1 MCDTPKDGECL
12 RARVTVGATAGLSSS
27 AEGTVGQGN
36 RGIRRHSR
44 GRLFYI
50 GTSFLVLFLAPLCG
64 CTSLEEYVHNG
75 FKVGP
80 NYCPPPAPVAP
91 DWIDASDKRL
101 RKDGD
106 DLSKWWTVF
115 NDPVLDNLICCA
127 YHQNLTLRQAGCRI
141 LKARAQLGIAVGE
154 LFPQTQN
161 MTGNYTQNAVSREVA
176 NSGQF
181 ISQPFYSQWNYGFNL
196 NWELDF
202 WGRFRR
208 AIESNSASL
217 EASVEDYDETL
228 VTLLGDVAT
237 YYTQMRTLEK
247 RIEYTKQNVQLQ
259 QRTVTI
265 AEARFRG
272 GTSTERDPYQARST
286 LEQTQ
291 AQIPELEIQRRQAV
305 IQLCILMGMPPEELQ
320 TKLGPAPIPVA
331 PPDVA
336 VGIPADLLRRR
347 PEVRRAERQAAAQS
361 AQIGIAEADFYPAI
375 SINGTL
381 GYSAQYFPN
390 LFRPDALNS
399 TVGPS
404 FQWNLLNYGRI
415 LNNVRFQDARFR
427 ELVAAYQ
434 QTVLTAAQEVE
445 NGLVTFLRARE
456 RTNFQD
462 ACAKDAEKA
471 VEIVQAQYDG
481 GTVDLT
487 PVTLLQQTLVQQQD
501 VLVQAQGEIAL
512 GLISVY
518 RALGGGWQIR
528 CTDCQPKPLGAES
541 QPAGEPL
548 PAPSPQSTPPI
559 PEPKAAAKP
568 AA

>member
-1 MCDTPKDGECL
+1 M
-12 RARVTVGATAGLSSS
+12 
-27 AEGTVGQGN
+27 
-36 RGIRRHSR
+36 I
-44 GRLFYI
+44 
-50 GTSFLVLFLAPLCG
+50 FLAPLCG
-64 CTSLEEYVHNG
+64 CTSWQEYVHNG

-91 DWIDASDKRL
+91 DWIDAADKHL

-141 LKARAQLGIAVGE
+141 LEARAQLGIAVGE

-161 MTGNYTQNAVSREVA
+161 MTGDYTRNAVSREVA
-176 NSGQF
+176 NGS
-181 ISQPFYSQWNYGFNL
+181 STVKPFYNQWNYGFNL
-196 NWELDF
+196 NWEVDF

-247 RIEYTKQNVQLQ
+247 RIDYTKQNVALQ

-305 IQLCILMGMPPEELQ
+305 IQLCILLGMPPEELQ

-331 PPDVA
+331 PAEVA

-381 GYSAQYFPN
+381 GYSAQNFGN
-390 LFRPDALNS
+390 LFRADALNS

-415 LNNVRFQDARFR
+415 LNNVRFQDARFQ

-434 QTVLTAAQEVE
+434 QTVLSAAQEVE

-471 VEIVQAQYDG
+471 VQIVQAQYDG

-528 CTDCQPKPLGAES
+528 CTDCVPKPLTTATREAEAIPVPNPN
-541 QPAGEPL
+541 PASVT
-548 PAPSPQSTPPI
+548 SPPNPP
-559 PEPKAAAKP
+559 AKP
-568 AA
+568 Q

>member
-1 MCDTPKDGECL
+1 MD
-12 RARVTVGATAGLSSS
+12 
-27 AEGTVGQGN
+27 
-36 RGIRRHSR
+36 RR
-44 GRLFYI
+44 RLA
-50 GTSFLVLFLAPLCG
+50 LVILLLLVPLCG
-64 CTSLEEYVHNG
+64 CTSLHEYVQNG

-80 NYCPPPAPVAP
+80 NYCQPPAPVAP

-115 NDPVLDNLICCA
+115 KDPVLDNLICCA

-141 LKARAQLGIAVGE
+141 LEARAQWGIAVGSI
-154 LFPQTQN
+154 FPQTQN
-161 MTGNYTQNAVSREVA
+161 MTGDYTRYAVSREIV
-176 NSGQF
+176 NSQF
-181 ISQPFYSQWNYGFNL
+181 VPKPFYSQWDYGFNL
-196 NWELDF
+196 SWELDF

-208 AIESNSASL
+208 AIESNAASL
-217 EASVEDYDETL
+217 DASVEDYDETL

-237 YYTQMRTLEK
+237 NYVQMRTLEK
-247 RIEYTKQNVQLQ
+247 RIEYTQQNVQLQ

-291 AQIPELEIQRRQAV
+291 AQIPELQIALRQATN
-305 IQLCILMGMPPEELQ
+305 QLCILLGMPPEELR
-320 TKLGPAPIPVA
+320 TKLGPAPIPTA
-331 PPDVA
+331 PAEVV

-347 PEVRRAERQAAAQS
+347 PEIRRAERQAAAQS
-361 AQIGIAEADFYPAI
+361 AQIGVAEANFYPAI

-381 GYSAQYFPN
+381 GYSAEHFSD
-390 LFRPDALNS
+390 LFRSDALNG

-404 FQWNLLNYGRI
+404 FQWNVLNYGRI
-415 LNNVRFQDARFR
+415 LNNVRFQDAKFQ

-434 QTVLTAAQEVE
+434 QTVLSAAQEVE
-445 NGLVTFLRARE
+445 NGLATFLRARE
-456 RTNFQD
+456 RTDFQT
-462 ACAKDAEKA
+462 ACAHDAGKA

-501 VLVQAQGEIAL
+501 VLVQAQGEIAT
-512 GLISVY
+512 GLIQVY

-528 CTDCQPKPLGAES
+528 CTDCEPKTLSGQN
-541 QPAGEPL
+541 QPA
-548 PAPSPQSTPPI
+548 PATEAIPVPSPNPATASPPPTPP
-559 PEPKAAAKP
+559 AKP
-568 AA
+568 Q

>member
-1 MCDTPKDGECL
+1 M
-12 RARVTVGATAGLSSS
+12 
-27 AEGTVGQGN
+27 
-36 RGIRRHSR
+36 H
-44 GRLFYI
+44 
-50 GTSFLVLFLAPLCG
+50 
-64 CTSLEEYVHNG
+64 EYVQNG

-80 NYCPPPAPVAP
+80 NYCRPPALVAP
-91 DWIDASDKRL
+91 EWIEASDKRL

-141 LKARAQLGIAVGE
+141 LEARANWAIAVGG
-154 LFPQTQN
+154 LFPQTQT
-161 MTGNYTQNAVSREVA
+161 MTGDYTRTALSRQIA
-176 NSGQF
+176 NSQFLPTPYYGQ
-181 ISQPFYSQWNYGFNL
+181 WDGGFNL
-196 NWELDF
+196 SWEMDF

-208 AIESNSASL
+208 AIESNAATL
-217 EASVEDYDETL
+217 DASVEDYDETL

-237 YYTQMRTLEK
+237 YYVQMRTLEK

-291 AQIPELEIQRRQAV
+291 AQIPELEISLRQAV
-305 IQLCILMGMPPEELQ
+305 NQLCTLLGMPPEELR
-320 TKLGPAPIPVA
+320 TKLGPAPIPTA
-331 PPDVA
+331 PSEVV

-361 AQIGIAEADFYPAI
+361 AQIGVAEAQFYPAF
-375 SINGTL
+375 SINGNL
-381 GYSAQYFPN
+381 IYSAQNFSD
-390 LFRPDALNS
+390 LFRSDALNG

-404 FQWNLLNYGRI
+404 FQWNVLNYGRL
-415 LNNVRFQDARFR
+415 LNNVRLQDAKFQ

-434 QTVLTAAQEVE
+434 QTVLSAAQEVE
-445 NGLVTFLRARE
+445 NGLATFLRARE
-456 RTNFQD
+456 RTDFQS
-462 ACAKDAEKA
+462 ACAHDAEKA

-501 VLVQAQGEIAL
+501 VLVQAQGEIAT
-512 GLISVY
+512 GLIQVY
-518 RALGGGWQIR
+518 RALGGGWQLR
-528 CTDCQPKPLGAES
+528 CTNCEQKALEGNN
-541 QPAGEPL
+541 QPAPAAEAMPV
-548 PAPSPQSTPPI
+548 PAPNPAPAIPPPSPPSQ
-559 PEPKAAAKP
+559 AK
-568 AA
+568 

>member
-1 MCDTPKDGECL
+1 
-12 RARVTVGATAGLSSS
+12 
-27 AEGTVGQGN
+27 
-36 RGIRRHSR
+36 
-44 GRLFYI
+44 
-50 GTSFLVLFLAPLCG
+50 
-64 CTSLEEYVHNG
+64 LEEYVHNG

-91 DWIDASDKRL
+91 DWIDAADKRL
-101 RKDGD
+101 RRDGD

-115 NDPVLDNLICCA
+115 HDPVLDNLICCA

-141 LKARAQLGIAVGE
+141 LEARAQLGIAVGE

-161 MTGNYTQNAVSREVA
+161 MTGDYTRNAVSRQIA
-176 NSGQF
+176 NGQF
-181 ISQPFYSQWNYGFNL
+181 ISQPFYSQWDYGFNL
-196 NWELDF
+196 SWELDF

-217 EASVEDYDETL
+217 DASVEDYDETL

-237 YYTQMRTLEK
+237 YYVQMRTLEK
-247 RIEYTKQNVQLQ
+247 RIEYTRQNVQLQ

-286 LEQTQ
+286 LEQTE
-291 AQIPELEIQRRQAV
+291 AQIPELEIALRQAV
-305 IQLCILMGMPPEELQ
+305 NQLCILLGMPPEELRA
-320 TKLGPAPIPVA
+320 KLGPAPIPTASAEV
-331 PPDVA
+331 V

-375 SINGTL
+375 SIAGTL
-381 GYSAQYFPN
+381 GYSAQHFAD
-390 LFRPDALNS
+390 LFRSDALNG

-415 LNNVRFQDARFR
+415 LNNVRFQDARFQ

-445 NGLVTFLRARE
+445 NGLATFLRAQE
-456 RTNFQD
+456 RTHYQD
-462 ACAKDAEKA
+462 ACARDAEKA

-501 VLVQAQGEIAL
+501 VLVQAQGEIAT
-512 GLISVY
+512 GLVQVY

-528 CTDCQPKPLGAES
+528 CTDCVPQPLES
-541 QPAGEPL
+541 HHEAVPAKEAVPL
-548 PAPSPQSTPPI
+548 PNPNPAPAVPQPNPP
-559 PEPKAAAKP
+559 AKP
-568 AA
+568 AG